1 MGERVR
7 GDTLED
13 QLVDGTIL
21 LEDSGLEIM
30 DDTYP
35 QIEVYVGLSTS
46 VEILYSVR
54 KAVSTLREDFG
65 LEVDYDIVNINVS
78 GIFAF
83 PSEVEAI
90 INILGVTRV
99 AITSSDLENL
109 GVSGIVDQI
118 VDNVIRNIGLN
129 KKKNND
135 SIMPYNIEDNP
146 KFMSASWNES
156 YLALA

>member
-1 MGERVR
+1 MR

>member
-1 MGERVR
+1 VR

-21 LEDSGLEIM
+21 LEDSGLDIM

-78 GIFAF
+78 GIFTF

>member
-1 MGERVR
+1 MR
-7 GDTLED
+7 GDSLED
-13 QLVDGTIL
+13 HVVDGAIL
-21 LEDSGLEIM
+21 LEDGGLEIV
-30 DDTYP
+30 DNTYP

-46 VEILYSVR
+46 LEILCSVR

-78 GIFAF
+78 GVFTF
-83 PSEVEAI
+83 PSDVEAI
-90 INILGVTRV
+90 INILGVARV

-118 VDNVIRNIGLN
+118 IDNVIKNIGLN

>member
-1 MGERVR
+1 VR

>member
-1 MGERVR
+1 MR

-21 LEDSGLEIM
+21 LEDSGLDIM

-78 GIFAF
+78 GIFTF